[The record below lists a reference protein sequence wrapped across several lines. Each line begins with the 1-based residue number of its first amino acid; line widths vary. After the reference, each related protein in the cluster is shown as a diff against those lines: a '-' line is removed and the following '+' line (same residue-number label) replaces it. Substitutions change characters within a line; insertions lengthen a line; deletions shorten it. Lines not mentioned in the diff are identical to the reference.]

1 MADLRSS
8 DRNRWTLI
16 LSVMTLGLISLVQLG
31 CNWGS
36 SDSYLSPT
44 PIPPPPPAAI
54 TAVSPPQSSDT
65 ALVSTLVSA
74 TFSDDMNGSTIN
86 TSTFTL
92 TVGGTPVDLSAV
104 IYDEASRTAALVPAA
119 DLVSATEYSAT
130 ISSTIENAVGENP
143 LDSDYTWSFTI
154 SPITA
159 LVSKDSNAVVG
170 NDVSAQSAID
180 AVGRYIVFESEATN
194 LASAF
199 TTLNRRHIYRK
210 DTVSGE
216 VVLVSSDAAGLEANN
231 DSASPRVS
239 DDGRYVVFE
248 SLATNLS
255 SIATGGTLQI
265 YLKDLTDGSVD
276 LVSSVAGIVANNSS
290 ENPDVSTDGRYVVFE
305 SRATNLTALDT
316 VGASQIYRKDM
327 SNATIAMISQ
337 NTTQSA
343 GGSGDSNRPSMSADA
358 QYIVFDSIAGSSIVA
373 DATTI
378 RSVYWVDMMNPNA
391 TELISVD
398 SNEIQGNGSSTNA
411 SISDDGNF
419 VAFESEAT
427 NLVASGTVLSDIYRR
442 DRAAGETLLVST
454 ADGSTSGNDNSVG
467 ASISGDGR
475 FVAFVSAATNLV
487 TETSLG
493 LDDIFVRNFS
503 TTPTVSLEKI
513 NLTQT
518 GAEATDNSANASIS
532 ADGRYVSFDSP
543 FNYDISDT
551 NTINDVYRSWNSTY

>member
-1 MADLRSS
+1 MADSRSS
-8 DRNRWTLI
+8 DRNRWITI
-16 LSVMTLGLISLVQLG
+16 LSAITLGLISFVQLG

-36 SDSYLSPT
+36 SDSFVSPS
-44 PIPPPPPAAI
+44 PVPPPSPAAI

-65 ALVSTLVSA
+65 ALVSTFVSA
-74 TFSDDMNGSTIN
+74 TFSEDMNGSTIN

-104 IYDEASRTAALVPAA
+104 IYDDANRTTTLVPAA
-119 DLVSATEYSAT
+119 DLVSATEYSASL
-130 ISSTIENAVGENP
+130 SSTIENAAGENP
-143 LDSDYTWSFTI
+143 LSSDYTWSFTI

-180 AVGRYIVFESEATN
+180 ASGRYIVFESEATN

-231 DSASPRVS
+231 DSASPRIS

-255 SIATGGTLQI
+255 SIATGGTLQV

-276 LVSSVAGIVANNSS
+276 LVSSVEGIVGNNSS
-290 ENPDVSTDGRYVVFE
+290 ENPDVSNDGRYVVFE
-305 SRATNLTALDT
+305 SLATNLTALDT
-316 VGASQIYRKDM
+316 VGASQIYLKDL
-327 SNATIAMISQ
+327 SNAGIAMISQ
-337 NTTQSA
+337 NTALSA

-358 QYIVFDSIAGSSIVA
+358 QYIVFDSVAGNSIVVG
-373 DATTI
+373 ATTI
-378 RSVYWVDMMNPNA
+378 RSVYGVDMMNPNA
-391 TELISVD
+391 IELISVD
-398 SNEIQGNGSSTNA
+398 SNEIQGNGASINA
-411 SISDDGNF
+411 SISNDGNF
-419 VAFESEAT
+419 VAFESGAT
-427 NLVASGTVLSDIYRR
+427 NLIAGGTTLSDVYRR

-487 TETSLG
+487 SETSLG
-493 LDDIFVRNFS
+493 LNDIFVRDFS
-503 TTPTVSLEKI
+503 AMPTISLNKI
-513 NLTQT
+513 NLTQS
-518 GAEATDNSANASIS
+518 GAEATDNSANAAIS

>member
-1 MADLRSS
+1 MRNSF
-8 DRNRWTLI
+8 DR
-16 LSVMTLGLISLVQLG
+16 
-31 CNWGS
+31 
-36 SDSYLSPT
+36 DK
-44 PIPPPPPAAI
+44 A
-54 TAVSPPQSSDT
+54 
-65 ALVSTLVSA
+65 
-74 TFSDDMNGSTIN
+74 N
-86 TSTFTL
+86 T
-92 TVGGTPVDLSAV
+92 AV

-130 ISSTIENAVGENP
+130 ISSTIENAAGENP

-305 SRATNLTALDT
+305 SLATNLTALDT

-442 DRAAGETLLVST
+442 DRSAGETLLVST
-454 ADGSTSGNDNSVG
+454 ADGSTSGNNNSVG

-503 TTPTVSLEKI
+503 TMPAVSLNKI
-513 NLTQT
+513 NLTQS

-532 ADGRYVSFDSP
+532 ANGRYVSFDSP